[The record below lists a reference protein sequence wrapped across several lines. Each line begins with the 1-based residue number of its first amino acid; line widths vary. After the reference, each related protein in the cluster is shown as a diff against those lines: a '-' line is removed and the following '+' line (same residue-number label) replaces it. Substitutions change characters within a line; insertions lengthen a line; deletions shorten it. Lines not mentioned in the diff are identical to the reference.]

1 MNMELN
7 ERELEQISG
16 GNDSVKDAFGLLAR
30 LLRLLGRYR

>member
-16 GNDSVKDAFGLLAR
+16 GNDSIKDAFGLFAR
-30 LLRLLGRYR
+30 LLMMLGR